1 MKHQVNKSRHQ
12 PRVKGGRARVSP
24 SLLHEIDFEV
34 AKMAHRFGV
43 SKSWVIAVALADT
56 FGIKEQ
62 ADYHESRRLR
72 RVK

>member
-1 MKHQVNKSRHQ
+1 MKSKQRHQ
-12 PRVKGGRARVSP
+12 PRVKGGRARVTP

-34 AKMAHRFGV
+34 AKMANRFSV

-56 FGIKEQ
+56 FGIKDQ
-62 ADYHESRRLR
+62 ADYHESRKLR